1 MAAKP
6 PKFKGAPSCHAL
18 REPRSRCLPLPLASA
33 MNQPAVGGA
42 GVLGFGGRAERRQ
55 LEFTLRIQ
63 KLEMKLSGFLSPYPL
78 HTL

>member
-1 MAAKP
+1 M
-6 PKFKGAPSCHAL
+6 
-18 REPRSRCLPLPLASA
+18 PLPLASA